1 MHSIVVVNKPTDWNL
16 HIPDVEV
23 VSAKAYLTDSRY
35 SEISTARIY
44 NLCQSYRYQGLGYY
58 VSLLAEA
65 RGHRSFPNITTIQD
79 LKSQSIIRI
88 ISDELDQLIQKSF
101 NRLKSEKFILNIYFG
116 RHTTKQYE
124 NLSKQLYNLFPAPLL
139 RANFVWE
146 DNKWQLQNIFPLP
159 INQIP
164 EHHKSFVLDFARSY
178 FSRKR
183 IRSKNV
189 SRATYDLAILLNPD
203 EKSPP
208 SDKKA
213 IKYFLDA
220 AEDHG
225 LRAKIISKNDYSRIP
240 EFDALFIRETTSM
253 NHHTYRFAR
262 RALAENIVVV
272 DDPESIVKCTN
283 KVYMAEILKKANIP
297 IPKTVIVHKGNT
309 EELIKMLGFPCV
321 LKQPD
326 GSFSNGIVKISD
338 PISLEDEIQQLF
350 GQSDLVIAQ
359 EFVPTDF
366 DWRIGVLN
374 KKPLYACKYFM
385 AKNHWQ
391 IYDWR
396 SGRRVKDGDH
406 ETIPV
411 EKVPPKILKIAL
423 RAAALFGD
431 GFYGVDIKQ
440 SGNQVMVIEVNDNPS
455 IDYGVEDLF
464 LKDSLYAEIMK
475 YFVLKIKK
483 KRGE

>member
-1 MHSIVVVNKPTDWNL
+1 MHSIVVVNKPKDWNL

-23 VSAKAYLTDSRY
+23 VSAKAYLTDCRY
-35 SEISTARIY
+35 SEIRNARIY
-44 NLCQSYRYQGLGYY
+44 NLCQSYRYQGMGYY

-79 LKSQSIIRI
+79 LKSASIIRI
-88 ISDELDQLIQKSF
+88 ISDELDQLIQRSF
-101 NRLKSEKFILNIYFG
+101 GRLKSARFVLNIYFG
-116 RHTTKQYE
+116 TNPAKQYE
-124 NLSKQLYNLFPAPLL
+124 NLSKQLYNLFQAPLL
-139 RANFVWE
+139 RTLFVF
-146 DNKWQLQNIFPLP
+146 DDGKWHLQNISALP

-164 EHHKSFVLDFARSY
+164 DNHKPLVLEYARGY

-183 IRSKNV
+183 IRSKSV
-189 SRATYDLAILLNPD
+189 ARATYDLAILLNPD

-213 IKYFLDA
+213 IKYFIDA

-225 LRAKIISKNDYSRIP
+225 LRAKIITKNDYSRIP
-240 EFDALFIRETTSM
+240 EFDALFIRETTAM

-262 RALAENIVVV
+262 RASAENLVVL
-272 DDPESIVKCTN
+272 DDPASIVKCTN
-283 KVYMAEILKKANIP
+283 KVYMAELLKKANIA

-309 EELIKMLGFPCV
+309 DELINLLGLPCV

-338 PISLEDEIQQLF
+338 CITLEDELQHLF
-350 GQSDLVIAQ
+350 NQSDLIIAQ

-366 DWRIGVLN
+366 DWRIGILN
-374 KKPLYACKYFM
+374 KQPLYACKYFM
-385 AKNHWQ
+385 AKDHWQ

-411 EKVPPKILKIAL
+411 EKVPPKILKVAL

-440 SGNQVMVIEVNDNPS
+440 SGNHIMVIEVNDNPS
-455 IDYGVEDLF
+455 IESGVEDMI

-475 YFVLKIKK
+475 YFVNKIKM
-483 KRGE
+483 KREA

>member
-1 MHSIVVVNKPTDWNL
+1 MHSIVVVNKPKDWNL

-23 VSAKAYLTDSRY
+23 VSARAYLTDSRY
-35 SEISTARIY
+35 SEISDARVY

-88 ISDELDQLIQKSF
+88 ISDELDQLIQRCF
-101 NRLKSEKFILNIYFG
+101 ARLKSNSFDLNIYFG
-116 RHTTKQYE
+116 RNPTKQYE
-124 NLSKQLYNLFPAPLL
+124 NLSKQLYSLFQAPLL
-139 RANFVWE
+139 RTHFVF
-146 DNKWQLQNIFPLP
+146 DDGKWQLQNIYPLP

-164 EHHKSFVLDFARSY
+164 EHHKPFVLEYARGY

-183 IRSKNV
+183 IRSRNV
-189 SRATYDLAILLNPD
+189 SKATYDLAILLNPD

-213 IKYFLDA
+213 IKYFIDA

-225 LRAKIISKNDYSRIP
+225 LRAKVITKTDYSRIP
-240 EFDALFIRETTSM
+240 EFDALFIRETTAM

-262 RALAENIVVV
+262 RAWAENLVVV
-272 DDPESIVKCTN
+272 DDPSSIVKCTN
-283 KVYMAEILKKANIP
+283 KVYMAELLKKANIP
-297 IPKTVIVHKGNT
+297 IPKSVIVHKGNT
-309 EELIKMLGFPCV
+309 EELIKLLGLPIV

-338 PISLEDEIQQLF
+338 EVTLEDELHHLF
-350 GQSDLVIAQ
+350 NQSDLIIAQ

-366 DWRIGVLN
+366 DWRIGILN
-374 KKPLYACKYFM
+374 KKPLFACKYFM

-411 EKVPPKILKIAL
+411 EKVPAKILKIAL

-440 SGNQVMVIEVNDNPS
+440 SGNHVMVIEVNDNPS
-455 IDYGVEDLF
+455 IDSGVEDLV
-464 LKDSLYAEIMK
+464 LKDHLYAEIMK
-475 YFVLKIKK
+475 HFVQKIKM